1 MTYNYTEA
9 PETPAESILSD
20 SAGQSTG
27 KVGKVQ
33 IIDATLKSLYGGSK
47 LMYVPCPDS
56 GEEQSDGSCQMQCC
70 PWYRGRKEV
79 ISSDRNSRTLQIACD
94 KEER

>member
-1 MTYNYTEA
+1 MKTAKESPTVRTESTLTNS
-9 PETPAESILSD
+9 ER
-20 SAGQSTG
+20 QSTG
-27 KVGKVQ
+27 KAGKVQ

-47 LMYVPCPDS
+47 LMYVPCTDS
-56 GEEQSDGSCQMQCC
+56 GKEQSDGSCQVQCC